1 MAQFSGPAFDGL
13 YGQVI
18 MDHYRSPRNREP
30 LPDATLAA
38 HELNP
43 FCGDLVDLQLRLSS
57 EGVVDAVYAHSE
69 GCSIIQASASL
80 MSEAVYGKTPPE
92 AELLSARIR
101 SFLRDRGRNRQDAPP
116 PDLGDLGALGVV
128 REYPVR
134 VKCALLPWV
143 ALEEALRRR

>member
-1 MAQFSGPAFDGL
+1 MVQSAGPAFEGL

-30 LPDATLAA
+30 LPDATLSA

-43 FCGDLVDLQLRLSS
+43 FCGDLVNLQLRLDSA
-57 EGVVDAVYAHSE
+57 GVVAAVYAHSE

-80 MSEAVYGKTPPE
+80 MSEAVHGKTPSE
-92 AELLSARIR
+92 AQLISASIR
-101 SFLRDRGRNRQDAPP
+101 AFLRDRGRVLREEPP
-116 PDLGDLGALGVV
+116 SELGDLGALGVV
-128 REYPVR
+128 RDYPVR

-143 ALEEALRRR
+143 ALEQALRGL